1 MLKWWLLKQGK
12 KVRGGWMREATGG
25 GGAMCGRGGGWICLL
40 CYLIQ
45 AASHTNTICHHSHL
59 KSAACTGLLGTAG
72 YWLLQ
77 EGVRSPPSACGLHR
91 SHGVCVTSRSGGG
104 GVGPVICRAASAA
117 LWWFSA
123 RGEEQG
129 GCRGGRDRQKHSDAV
144 THGWLYRLHALT
156 AAPTFHSSGN
166 SRGWT
171 LGCWEMLL
179 GVWRLLQPPSRIK
192 HRQTSPEKTEDHTLL
207 IGQPADHIA
216 SFVSPILAP
225 PVITCSV
232 LWIVAGAAFY
242 CKCGNKCTVFPMNC
256 ISLFL
261 LYPHILF

>member
-1 MLKWWLLKQGK
+1 MNGSQCLLVLMLYRISALEMLKWWLLKQGK

-129 GCRGGRDRQKHSDAV
+129 GCRGGRDQTDRNTVMRWHMADCTACTLWLRLPLFIHRGTAEAGHWDAE
-144 THGWLYRLHALT
+144 RC
-156 AAPTFHSSGN
+156 
-166 SRGWT
+166 
-171 LGCWEMLL
+171 CWESEGCCNRRAGSSTDKQALRRPRTIHCWLDSLL
-179 GVWRLLQPPSRIK
+179 
-192 HRQTSPEKTEDHTLL
+192 T
-207 IGQPADHIA
+207 
-216 SFVSPILAP
+216 ILP
-225 PVITCSV
+225 LS
-232 LWIVAGAAFY
+232 
-242 CKCGNKCTVFPMNC
+242 
-256 ISLFL
+256 
-261 LYPHILF
+261 